1 MDLSGIL
8 EILQEAGAQKA
19 RISGKEIAMLCPFHD
34 ERTPSLYVNAEGV
47 FHCFGC
53 EASGSLP
60 KLIAKLREISIDE
73 AIIYLNKKGF
83 TYTPIKDEL
92 KPVARALHNALL
104 DNIGAPAREYL
115 KKRKIPQE
123 IIESEDLLIGYADKD
138 FFAGENSSIKTA
150 SDFLHGRI
158 VIPQIENG
166 IVKMLTGRAI
176 DGSKPKY
183 LHYPTNIKKP
193 LGYLSGKQ
201 PILVEGPFDALRLI
215 SYGLPGVAIN
225 GSSLSERQIKM
236 LKKFNEVILFPDFDV
251 AGLEGAKRNGL
262 ELVRNGIL
270 PTVAIPPHDT
280 FPKHQGKD
288 PDSLPKTTVQALVK
302 NPLPF
307 VRFLIE
313 YFDKTTINELYKAT
327 KSCDSP
333 HVIYSLRGQLEK
345 YLDIEMKINLRKLQ
359 PIAPSIIHQILSGN
373 IDNIINEYPELI
385 NPVLTFGFSDEDKS
399 NLGLLV
405 EYSRDAS
412 HQ

>member
-19 RISGKEIAMLCPFHD
+19 RISGKDISMLCPFHD
-34 ERTPSLYVNAEGV
+34 ERTPSLFVNAEGV

-53 EASGSLP
+53 GASGSFP
-60 KLIAKLREISIDE
+60 KLIAKLRQTSIDE
-73 AIIYLNKKGF
+73 AIMYLNKRGF
-83 TYTPIKDEL
+83 EYTPIRDEL

-104 DNIGAPAREYL
+104 DNIGTRAREYL

-150 SDFLHGRI
+150 AEFLHGKV
-158 VIPQIENG
+158 VIPEIENG

-176 DGSKPKY
+176 DDSKPKY
-183 LHYPTNIKKP
+183 LHYPTNVKKP

-201 PILVEGPFDALRLI
+201 PVLVEGPFDALRLI

-236 LKKFNEVILFPDFDV
+236 LKKFNEVILLPDFDT
-251 AGLEGAKRNGL
+251 AGIESTKRNGL
-262 ELVRNGIL
+262 ELIKHGIL
-270 PTVAIPPHDT
+270 PTVAVPSHDT
-280 FPKHQGKD
+280 FSKYQGKD
-288 PDSLPKTTVQALVK
+288 PDSLPKKTVQSLVK

-307 VRFLIE
+307 VKFLIE

-327 KSCDSP
+327 KTCDSP
-333 HVIYSLRGQLEK
+333 QVIYSLRGQLER
-345 YLDIEMKINLRKLQ
+345 YLDIDMKISFKKLQ
-359 PIAPSIIHQILSGN
+359 PVAPSIIYQILSGD
-373 IDNIINEYPELI
+373 IDDLINEYPELI

-399 NLGLLV
+399 NLGLLI
-405 EYSRDAS
+405 EYSRSES
-412 HQ
+412 H